1 MTTNKRHVEIAQ
13 KIANDPYRLPHLAS
27 RDSLEHDIIQALAS
41 AERDAV
47 ERELVGL
54 HDLVMSLDNRCGTA
68 TTMQYEVRDVVRKR
82 LKAIQG
88 GKDEG

>member
-47 ERELVGL
+47 ERCVETIESFFSEFKDCMAKDC
-54 HDLVMSLDNRCGTA
+54 HHSERDNLIR
-68 TTMQYEVRDVVRKR
+68 EII
-82 LKAIQG
+82 KAIQG